1 MEAGMRLLVRFVKI
15 LCGVIVV
22 GLIGLGIWL
31 YTLPP
36 ELLRVGSGYSAKMV
50 CSNVFLAGRDSSEV
64 LAVDVQAPGHPLL
77 KLMRVSVDRP
87 EKRVHAALLGIFAGN
102 DAVYRE
108 GLGCAVVPDGAP
120 AVTVGIP
127 VPAVTSVDS
136 SVLWPEGGKVESDP
150 SVARLLSDAG
160 LVGPGLRA
168 AVVVKRGRIVGET
181 YATGFSKDTP
191 LLGWSMTKTVNA
203 AILGTLIRDG
213 KLSLDDKGLFPQW
226 QGNQRGDIRIADLA
240 AMESGL
246 AFNENYGTVADVT
259 RMLYLEP
266 DMANFAADQPLEA
279 DPGTRFGYSSG
290 TAVML
295 SKIWM
300 DRIGDRTAALSYPR
314 NALFGPL
321 GMQSAV
327 METDAAGTFV
337 GSSYMYATARDW
349 ARIGLLLARDGVWN
363 GNRILPPGFVTLMHQ
378 ANATSNGRYSKM
390 QTWLPGKNNPD
401 IPTDAFFL
409 QGHDGQTITI
419 IPSLDLVVA
428 RLGLTP
434 SWNRY
439 DPTRLVA
446 EVVKATTAP

>member
-1 MEAGMRLLVRFVKI
+1 MRRCSAFSPAMTRSIAK
-15 LCGVIVV
+15 
-22 GLIGLGIWL
+22 
-31 YTLPP
+31 
-36 ELLRVGSGYSAKMV
+36 GS
-50 CSNVFLAGRDSSEV
+50 
-64 LAVDVQAPGHPLL
+64 
-77 KLMRVSVDRP
+77 
-87 EKRVHAALLGIFAGN
+87 AA
-102 DAVYRE
+102 
-108 GLGCAVVPDGAP
+108 AVVPDGAP
-120 AVTVGIP
+120 AVAVGVS
-127 VPAVTSVDS
+127 VPAVTSVDPS
-136 SVLWPEGGKVESDP
+136 ALWPEGRKVESDQ
-150 SVARLLSDAG
+150 SVARLLSDTG
-160 LVGPGLRA
+160 LAGPGLRA
-168 AVVVKRGRIVGET
+168 VVVVKRGRIVGET
-181 YATGFSKDTP
+181 YSIGFSKDTP

-419 IPSLDLVVA
+419 IPSLDLVVV

>member
-1 MEAGMRLLVRFVKI
+1 MRFLIRSLKI
-15 LCGVIVV
+15 LIGVIFA

-31 YTLPP
+31 YTSPP

-50 CSNVFLAGRDSSEV
+50 CSNVFLAGRDSDEV

-77 KLMRVSVDRP
+77 RLMRVSVDRT

-108 GLGCAVVPDGAP
+108 GLGCTVTPDGAAAP
-120 AVTVGIP
+120 AVSIP
-127 VPAVTSVDS
+127 MPAVTSADPS
-136 SVLWPEGGKVESDP
+136 ALWPEGGKVEPDP
-150 SVARLLSDAG
+150 SVVRLLSDAN
-160 LVGPGLRA
+160 LVGPGMR
-168 AVVVKRGRIVGET
+168 AVVVVKQGRIVAET
-181 YATGFSKDTP
+181 YSTGFSKDTP

-226 QGNQRGDIRIADLA
+226 RGNQRSDIRIADLA

-246 AFNENYGTVADVT
+246 AFNEDYGAVADVT

-266 DMANFAADQPLEA
+266 DMASFAADQPLEA
-279 DPGTRFGYSSG
+279 DPGSRFSYSSG
-290 TAVML
+290 TAVLL
-295 SKIWM
+295 SRIWM
-300 DRIGDRTAALSYPR
+300 EKVGDGTAALAYPR
-314 NALFGPL
+314 TALFGPL
-321 GMQSAV
+321 GMTSAV
-327 METDAAGTFV
+327 MEADAAGTLV

-349 ARIGLLLARDGVWN
+349 ARMGLLLARDGVWN
-363 GNRILPPGFVTLMHQ
+363 GRRILPDGFVALMHQ

-401 IPTDAFFL
+401 MPADAFFI
-409 QGHDGQTITI
+409 QGHDGQTITV
-419 IPSLDLVVA
+419 IPSLDLVVV

-446 EVVKATTAP
+446 EVVKTTTAP